1 MLNIRHQI
9 LAFRYKPMGGKA
21 DDNDDF
27 CNGENVSHVEKCPN
41 ENWKMYGHIPQFS
54 ILSRF
59 HGMKDIIWR

>member
-1 MLNIRHQI
+1 
-9 LAFRYKPMGGKA
+9 MGGKA

-59 HGMKDIIWR
+59 HGMKDII